1 MAIADKAQELGHL
14 IGQGEEYRALQRAR
28 EALSGNSGLGE
39 KLERLEALAS
49 RLERMVVEGQ
59 QPEATDEAE
68 YERLFGEVQA
78 DSGYQAVVTAQ
89 SNFDKLML
97 RVQEQILE
105 GMRTGAESR
114 IITLS

>member
-1 MAIADKAQELGHL
+1 MAIAEKAQELGRL
-14 IGQGEEYRALQRAR
+14 IGQGEEYRALERAR

-39 KLERLEALAS
+39 KLKRLEDLAG
-49 RLERMVVEGQ
+49 RLERTVVEGKK
-59 QPEATDEAE
+59 PEAPDEAE

-78 DSGYQAVVTAQ
+78 DAGYQAVVAAQ

>member
-1 MAIADKAQELGHL
+1 
-14 IGQGEEYRALQRAR
+14 
-28 EALSGNSGLGE
+28 
-39 KLERLEALAS
+39 
-49 RLERMVVEGQ
+49 MVVEGQ
-59 QPEATDEAE
+59 KPEATDEAE

-78 DSGYQAVVTAQ
+78 DSGYQAVVAAQ